1 VHITQLHLY
10 FTWSMSHYTTVG
22 KCLLYFQLPQ
32 VGLFC
37 FAGYLY
43 INKQVLTLI
52 SIPLRERGACVR
64 PSSKELVRHF
74 NYAVPVSQT
83 PFEFPWLYPT
93 KPGAR
98 SAQIIE
104 KGNTRLAGSGGCAAK
119 QKSKKSV
126 CACRANMLQ

>member
-10 FTWSMSHYTTVG
+10 FTWSMSHYTKVR

-52 SIPLRERGACVR
+52 PIPLREGAHASVH
-64 PSSKELVRHF
+64 P
-74 NYAVPVSQT
+74 
-83 PFEFPWLYPT
+83 
-93 KPGAR
+93 
-98 SAQIIE
+98 
-104 KGNTRLAGSGGCAAK
+104 AK
-119 QKSKKSV
+119 S
-126 CACRANMLQ
+126 